1 MGKTDA
7 KLLRLEAKFRA
18 ADDRRKEATA
28 KTAELEEAV
37 DRLMALVRKAEKKE
51 AKKAATTARAFDRV
65 MCTRARSLAGL
76 LAKVRVRTRW
86 NTDDEESE
94 IAILR
99 SIIADIEAMADEAST
114 GATENHA

>member
-28 KTAELEEAV
+28 RTAELEEEV
-37 DRLMALVRKAEKKE
+37 DRLMAIVRKAEEKE
-51 AKKAATTARAFDRV
+51 AKKAAATARAFDRV
-65 MCTRARSLAGL
+65 MHTRARSLAGL
-76 LAKVRVRTRW
+76 LAKVRVRTLW

-94 IAILR
+94 ITILK
-99 SIIADIEAMADEAST
+99 SLVADIEAMGD
-114 GATENHA
+114 G